1 MEMII
6 GYIIDLQVFD
16 KREVELK
23 LVNMEKKVFEN
34 ILQRIKYVL
43 KVVEVVIDVLVSI
56 KKMMGEF
63 VI

>member
-6 GYIIDLQVFD
+6 GYIIDLEVFD

-34 ILQRIKYVL
+34 ILQRMKSVL
-43 KVVEVVIDVLVSI
+43 NVVEVVIDVFVSI
-56 KKMMGEF
+56 KKMMSEL
-63 VI
+63 